1 MSIWLHRV
9 KRKLPNGK
17 PWHPTEHDM
26 LCSDHFSAECFEVR
40 WGKTYLRER
49 LAIIVWGLPK
59 SFKACKINTKQRT
72 KFEFLL
78 YLFHYSKTDVELLL
92 KYDCCETIL
101 ILYHTCIL
109 LQAVVKQT
117 IARFKHASSIEKGML
132 YSVYQSLPNNMLLS
146 SPLLLILQ

>member
-1 MSIWLHRV
+1 MANLGTQPNMTCYAATIFLPSALRFDGV
-9 KRKLPNGK
+9 KHIFANASPSL
-17 PWHPTEHDM
+17 
-26 LCSDHFSAECFEVR
+26 FEDYPSHLKHVR
-40 WGKTYLRER
+40 STQSKEL
-49 LAIIVWGLPK
+49 
-59 SFKACKINTKQRT
+59 

>member
-1 MSIWLHRV
+1 MANLGTQ
-9 KRKLPNGK
+9 PNMN
-17 PWHPTEHDM
+17 M

-40 WGKTYLRER
+40 WGKTYLRDNASPSLFEDYPSHLKHVR
-49 LAIIVWGLPK
+49 STQSKEL
-59 SFKACKINTKQRT
+59 